1 MRNSQKFVCRSRV
14 DKTKSYLVF
23 LASRF
28 RANHGPLLAR
38 QTKFDYYYRAQYP
51 FIIIMTLTKYL
62 FVRVTFFTSACTYL
76 LEGETRTKIKET
88 LKEKKTTAQ
97 KAMTI
102 LTEPRMYTVLKMKWM
117 TPMMNSGRPITK
129 KGKMLIETKKYVPF
143 RRHVDVFPST

>member
-1 MRNSQKFVCRSRV
+1 
-14 DKTKSYLVF
+14 
-23 LASRF
+23 
-28 RANHGPLLAR
+28 
-38 QTKFDYYYRAQYP
+38 
-51 FIIIMTLTKYL
+51 MTLTKYL

-76 LEGETRTKIKET
+76 LEGDIRTKIKKT
-88 LKEKKTTAQ
+88 LKEKETTAQ